1 MNTHKAFAAAPQ
13 ACIEHMWRRG
23 GEPHTDIRGRSYP
36 PRILVSLTPD
46 RDAAEQKRMQE
57 GPEYPIQRLSTT
69 RMPATVPH
77 QLTNPPQAKPQSTV
91 TASYDGLV
99 GLASPELVVLANPRS
114 IRCLYRNKDFRC
126 LTKKKLCFA
135 PPTVKRNPYRTASAL
150 DPSGTIIHLA
160 AKL

>member
-1 MNTHKAFAAAPQ
+1 MTHAPANPPPAWCQISPLTPAAHWAWCDMNTHEAFAAAPQ

-69 RMPATVPH
+69 HTLATVPL
-77 QLTNPPQAKPQSTV
+77 QLTDPPRAKPQSTV
-91 TASYDGLV
+91 TASVDGLV
-99 GLASPELVVLANPRS
+99 GLAGSELVVLANPRS
-114 IRCLYRNKDFRC
+114 IRCLYCNKGFRC
-126 LTKKKLCFA
+126 LTK
-135 PPTVKRNPYRTASAL
+135 
-150 DPSGTIIHLA
+150 
-160 AKL
+160 